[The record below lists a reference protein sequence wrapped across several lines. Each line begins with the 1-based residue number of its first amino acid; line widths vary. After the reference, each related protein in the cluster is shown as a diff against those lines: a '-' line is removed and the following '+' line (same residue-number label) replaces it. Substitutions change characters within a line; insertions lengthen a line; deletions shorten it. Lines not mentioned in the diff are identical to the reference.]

1 MSQDKVFDIDWDVDY
16 EGLRSEV
23 AQYLGDIDVKQT
35 AKEHALSMG
44 AALPTN
50 ENSDVEDVDS
60 YSVVSPYDKDK
71 GEVVASAEKAQRTIT
86 GLFTSPDGN
95 G

>member
-35 AKEHALSMG
+35 AKKHALSMG
-44 AALPTN
+44 AA
-50 ENSDVEDVDS
+50 
-60 YSVVSPYDKDK
+60 
-71 GEVVASAEKAQRTIT
+71 
-86 GLFTSPDGN
+86 
-95 G
+95 